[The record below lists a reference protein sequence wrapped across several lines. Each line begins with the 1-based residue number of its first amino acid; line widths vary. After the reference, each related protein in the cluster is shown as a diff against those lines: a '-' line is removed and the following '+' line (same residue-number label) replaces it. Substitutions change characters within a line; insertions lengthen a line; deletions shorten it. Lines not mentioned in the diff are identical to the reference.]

1 MSYRKQ
7 YNGRTRVKISGGCGV
22 GPPLKTDNPH
32 CKCRIKK
39 AGWVGFR
46 PPWAWS
52 RKCYINYLYYLL
64 DFTAM
69 QTWL

>member
-46 PPWAWS
+46 PPWA
-52 RKCYINYLYYLL
+52 
-64 DFTAM
+64 
-69 QTWL
+69 